1 MLKNSKGPIFVIAGM
16 GIFAIIGL
24 AFFGIYQV
32 RAQANAQAT
41 AAANS
46 VTLNPNLFEGEA
58 REAYQVAQAHPD
70 LLAQLHCY
78 CGCEQNEGMKDLLDC
93 FRTNHGAGCAVCVGE
108 AVTAGKLYQQGTPVE
123 QIRMVLKD
131 RYGHAG

>member
-1 MLKNSKGPIFVIAGM
+1 MKYSSKGPIFLIAGM
-16 GIFAIIGL
+16 GIVAIIGI
-24 AFFGIYQV
+24 AFLGIYQV
-32 RAQANAQAT
+32 RAQANAQAV

-46 VTLNPNLFEGEA
+46 LTLNPNLFEGEA
-58 REAYQVAQAHPD
+58 REAYQVAENHPD

-78 CGCEQNEGMKDLLDC
+78 CGCEQNEGMKNLLDC

-123 QIRMVLKD
+123 QIRTALKA
-131 RYGHAG
+131 RYDHAG